1 MVTTRESQSGAFW
14 ARRRRQEREMREAR
28 TGELFVSP
36 PDVALEQIASI
47 KAKLKAQRPDLSTE
61 DQDFQCSK
69 LTTGAKP

>member
-1 MVTTRESQSGAFW
+1 MATTRESQPGSFW

-36 PDVALEQIASI
+36 PDVARAQIASI

-61 DQDFQCSK
+61 DHDFECSK
-69 LTTGAKP
+69 STTGAKP